1 MKTSGTMPSA
11 PGRVIL
17 KDPAQSSITIIPM
30 LPTRKAMLCS
40 SIHAANRTKL
50 GSASYH
56 TVLIRT
62 SK

>member
-1 MKTSGTMPSA
+1 MKTSGTMPPA
-11 PGRVIL
+11 PGRVL
-17 KDPAQSSITIIPM
+17 LMHPAQSSITVIPM

-50 GSASYH
+50 RSASYH
-56 TVLIRT
+56 NVLIRT